1 VGYEQRKEM
10 QMLTETKSSSG
21 RRHALVIG
29 GSMAG
34 LLAGRVL
41 ADHFGRVTIIE
52 RDRFPEGPGFRKGV
66 PQSHH
71 VHVLMTRGREILER
85 LFPGLEEGLLEAGAE
100 LLDSAEDLEFLTP
113 AGFAPRF
120 RTGIPFLQGSR
131 ELLEFAV
138 RERVASIPRVR
149 FLEGTDVTGLLPAKD
164 DEAVAAGV
172 KVRYRD
178 GRGTDDAILADLVV
192 DASGRNSDASRWLE
206 ELGYEP
212 PEETVVDAH
221 LGYASRLYERSE
233 DSARDWKALLVQAA
247 PPEVTRGGVLYPIE
261 GGRWIAGLTGVGGD
275 YPPTDE
281 EGFMEFARSLRTPL
295 LYEVIKDA
303 KPLSPIHGFRATR
316 NRRRHYEKLSRQP
329 HNFLVTGD
337 AASAFNPVYGQG
349 MTTAAIGAETLEETL
364 GERQGVSGMSGRF
377 QGRLAKAT
385 AGAWLL
391 ATGQDFRVRG
401 VEGASPNAAAR
412 LTHPYMDRV
421 LELSLKDL
429 AVRRTLVEVFHMLKP
444 PTAMFEPAVAAKVLR
459 EWVMGS
465 RKSGSPVSTR
475 ETLEA
480 A

>member
-1 VGYEQRKEM
+1 MRDH
-10 QMLTETKSSSG
+10 TDPS
-21 RRHALVIG
+21 RRMGGHALIIG

-41 ADHFGRVTIIE
+41 ADHFDRVTIIE

-66 PQSHH
+66 PQSRH
-71 VHVLMTRGREILER
+71 VHVLMTRGRRIVER
-85 LFPGLEEGLLEAGAE
+85 LFPGLEESLLEAGAE
-100 LLDSAEDLEFLTP
+100 LIDSAEDFEFLTP
-113 AGFAPRF
+113 AGFGPRF
-120 RTGIPFLQGSR
+120 RSGIPFLQGSR

-138 RERVASIPRVR
+138 RERVASIPRIR

-164 DEAVAAGV
+164 GEAVAGV

-178 GRGTDDAILADLVV
+178 GSAEGKGSDEVLLGDLVV

-206 ELGYEP
+206 ELGCEP

-247 PPEVTRGGVLYPIE
+247 PPDVTRGGVLYPIE

-303 KPLSPIHGFRATR
+303 KPLSPIHGFRTTR

-329 HNFLVTGD
+329 QNFLVTGD

-349 MTTAAIGAETLEETL
+349 MTTAAIGAEILEETL
-364 GERQGVSGMSGRF
+364 RERRGVSGMSRRF
-377 QGRLAKAT
+377 QRRLAKAT

-391 ATGQDFRVRG
+391 ATGQDLRVRG
-401 VEGASPNAAAR
+401 VEGASPNAATR
-412 LTHPYMDRV
+412 LTDAYMDRV

-444 PTAMFEPAVAAKVLR
+444 PTAMFGPAVAAKVLR
-459 EWVMGS
+459 EV
-465 RKSGSPVSTR
+465 V
-475 ETLEA
+475 EA

>member
-1 VGYEQRKEM
+1 M
-10 QMLTETKSSSG
+10 QMLIEANSSSYRG
-21 RRHALVIG
+21 GHALVIG

-41 ADHFGRVTIIE
+41 ADHFERVTVVE

-71 VHVLMTRGREILER
+71 VHVLMTRGRQIVER
-85 LFPGLEEGLLEAGAE
+85 LFPGLEESLLKAGAE
-100 LLDSAEDLEFLTP
+100 LIDSAEDFEFLTP
-113 AGFAPRF
+113 AGFGPRF
-120 RTGIPFLQGSR
+120 RSGIPFLQGSR

-138 RERVASIPRVR
+138 RERVTSIPQVR
-149 FLEGTDVTGLLPAKD
+149 FLEGTDVTGLLPATD
-164 DEAVAAGV
+164 DEAVAGV
-172 KVRYRD
+172 RVRYRD
-178 GRGTDDAILADLVV
+178 AGKGEGIFADLIV
-192 DASGRNSDASRWLE
+192 DASGRNSNASRWLE
-206 ELGYEP
+206 ELGYES
-212 PEETVVDAH
+212 PEETVVDAR

-233 DSARDWKALLVQAA
+233 YSARDWKALLVQAA
-247 PPEVTRGGVLYPIE
+247 PPDITRGGVLYPIE
-261 GGRWIAGLTGVGGD
+261 GGRWIAGLSGVGGD

-295 LYEVIKDA
+295 LYEAIKEA
-303 KPLSPIHGFRATR
+303 KPLSSIHGYRTTK

-329 HNFLVTGD
+329 QNFLVTGD

-364 GERQGVSGMSGRF
+364 RERHDPAGLSGRF
-377 QGRLAKAT
+377 QRRLAKAT

-401 VEGASPNAAAR
+401 VEGASPNVAAR

-429 AVRRTLVEVFHMLKP
+429 AVRRILLEVFHMLKP
-444 PTAMFEPAVAAKVLR
+444 PTVLFGAPVAAKVLR
-459 EWVMGS
+459 EAVMGLG
-465 RKSGSPVSTR
+465 KTSGSVPAR
-475 ETLEA
+475 EMVEA